1 MKHIK
6 MKGLLIIGMMVL
18 AIGNAAG
25 SMLFGVAGTAG
36 VLCLTQFLPKVTNVN
51 IMGTT
56 YTEVDAIA
64 KWAGLYSKKMFSQM
78 LNQLDIFKDLNV
90 DRLVSRHGKLLP
102 KFMAQGGLRPLN
114 TNITSNGPN
123 QRKWSGRKLFVW
135 DAMKIFNVKP
145 DDLISSFQ
153 SDMLAPG
160 AIQVPFAQWFWEKE
174 MEKLASEVND
184 NFYFAE
190 STEGALPFDNG
201 AAYTY
206 SATVPQYVTFGELE
220 DIYKLKATTTAG
232 QTPLSHSAKWEK
244 FNQKGICNGPGTI
257 IAREITASKITPIVT
272 GAITSSN
279 ALDKIEL
286 MYSSMTVPHRNKG
299 GIVFMSP
306 DVYRKYLDHERTK
319 YVNTVASPDFGDGKK
334 YVYGTGKKWE
344 LKECSWM
351 GSSQRIIMTQFENM
365 TVGTNLQANPGITK
379 SVETLHGTDSV
390 SKFLLGFEIADLEN
404 FYCNDQ
410 A

>member
-1 MKHIK
+1 MKQIK

-36 VLCLTQFLPKVTNVN
+36 VLSLSQFLPQVTNMN

-184 NFYFAE
+184 NFYLAE

-201 AAYTY
+201 AAYTF
-206 SATVPQYVTFGELE
+206 SATAPQYVTFGELE

-232 QTPLSHSAKWEK
+232 QTPLTHAAKWEK

-279 ALDKIEL
+279 ALDKVEL
-286 MYSSMTVPHRNKG
+286 MYNSMTVPHRNKG

-319 YVNTVASPDFGDGKK
+319 YGNTVASPDFGDGKK

-379 SVETLHGTDSV
+379 SVENLHGTDSV
-390 SKFLLGFEIADLEN
+390 SKFLLGFEISDLEN

>member
-1 MKHIK
+1 
-6 MKGLLIIGMMVL
+6 MVL

-36 VLCLTQFLPKVTNVN
+36 VLSLSQFLPQVTNMN

-184 NFYFAE
+184 NFYLAE

-201 AAYTY
+201 AAYTF
-206 SATVPQYVTFGELE
+206 SATAPQYVTFGELE

-232 QTPLSHSAKWEK
+232 QTPLTHAAKWEK

-279 ALDKIEL
+279 ALDKVEL
-286 MYSSMTVPHRNKG
+286 MYNSMTVPHRNKG

-319 YVNTVASPDFGDGKK
+319 YGNTVASPDFGDGKK

-379 SVETLHGTDSV
+379 SVENLHGTDSV
-390 SKFLLGFEIADLEN
+390 SKFLLGFEISDLEN